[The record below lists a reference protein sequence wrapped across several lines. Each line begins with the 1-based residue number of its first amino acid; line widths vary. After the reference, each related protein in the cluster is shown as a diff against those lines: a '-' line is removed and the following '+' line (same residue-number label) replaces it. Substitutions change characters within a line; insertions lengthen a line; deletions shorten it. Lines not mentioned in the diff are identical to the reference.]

1 MKKNIVQSKTVWRSQ
16 FVTSKSDQNVLRSQ
30 IVTLETASSKIA
42 SKIIVIRDVQVLLDR
57 DLAEIYGVETKVF
70 NQAVKRNIERFPDV
84 FRFQLNENEAQKIE
98 LSSRSQ
104 FVTLNNSGNRR
115 GSNIKYLPY
124 AFTEQGVAM
133 LSAVLRSEKAIKV
146 SIEIMNAFVQM
157 RHYLHRNIA
166 IASRLD
172 AVENK
177 VDAKFLEHETKF
189 RKIDENFS
197 KIFHVLDSSPQKAKE
212 GVFFK
217 GQIFDAYAFFQ
228 DIIKTAKKEI
238 VLIDG
243 YVDLSVLERLSVK
256 QKNVSVKIYTH
267 PKAELRQA
275 DVEQFNK
282 QYPTASMD
290 YTQKMHDR
298 FLIIDNKDLYLIGA
312 SLKDLG
318 KQCFAFSKMD
328 DPKTLIPMILANLN

>member
-1 MKKNIVQSKTVWRSQ
+1 MKEIVMKEGLRSQ
-16 FVTSKSDQNVLRSQ
+16 FATSKLANSQ
-30 IVTLETASSKIA
+30 IA
-42 SKIIVIRDVQVLLDR
+42 SKIVVIRDVQVIIDR
-57 DLAEIYGVETKVF
+57 DIAELYGVETKRLKEQV
-70 NQAVKRNIERFPDV
+70 NRNSERFPEM
-84 FRFQLNENEAQKIE
+84 FMFQLDNEEFAHW
-98 LSSRSQ
+98 RSQ
-104 FVTLNNSGNRR
+104 FATSKSDQKGLR
-115 GSNIKYLPY
+115 YAPY

-290 YTQKMHDR
+290 YTKKMHDR

-318 KQCFAFSKMD
+318 KQCFAFDKMD
-328 DPKTLIPMILANLN
+328 YPKTLIPIILANLG

>member
-1 MKKNIVQSKTVWRSQ
+1 MKEIVMKEGLRSQ
-16 FVTSKSDQNVLRSQ
+16 FATSKLANSQ
-30 IVTLETASSKIA
+30 IA
-42 SKIIVIRDVQVLLDR
+42 SKIVVIRDVQVMIDR
-57 DLAEIYGVETKVF
+57 DIAELYGVETKRLKEQV
-70 NQAVKRNIERFPDV
+70 NRNSERFPEM
-84 FRFQLNENEAQKIE
+84 FMFQLDNEEFAHW
-98 LSSRSQ
+98 RSQ
-104 FVTLNNSGNRR
+104 FATSKSDQKGLR
-115 GSNIKYLPY
+115 YAPY

-157 RHYLHRNIA
+157 RHYLYRNIA

-177 VDAKFLEHETKF
+177 VDAKFLEHEAKF
-189 RKIDENFS
+189 GKIDENFS
-197 KIFHVLDSSPQKAKE
+197 KIFHVLDSSPQRAKE

-228 DIIKTAKKEI
+228 DVIKTAKKEI

-290 YTQKMHDR
+290 YTKKVHDR

>member
-1 MKKNIVQSKTVWRSQ
+1 M
-16 FVTSKSDQNVLRSQ
+16 
-30 IVTLETASSKIA
+30 
-42 SKIIVIRDVQVLLDR
+42 VIRDVQVIIDR
-57 DLAEIYGVETKVF
+57 DIAELYGVETKRLKEQV
-70 NQAVKRNIERFPDV
+70 NRNSERFPEM
-84 FRFQLNENEAQKIE
+84 FMFQLDNEEFAHW
-98 LSSRSQ
+98 RSQ
-104 FVTLNNSGNRR
+104 FATSKSDQKGLR
-115 GSNIKYLPY
+115 YAPY